1 MSSAALPRLALR
13 QSRWVIQRRAA
24 STTTEAASNTASQ
37 GASKAK
43 EGASEAAGKAQQG
56 LSRVTSSAGSAV
68 SSTAA
73 SAGKALN
80 NVGGRTGQAI
90 QFVQGLIPPTIY
102 YARVAGELGKIMVQG
117 RNMYPPTMQTVQSY
131 MTPLQNALRN
141 PSSLMSRT
149 GSAAQ
154 GTAQQAV
161 NSPESLLARIRN
173 MDTATLTT
181 VGVVA
186 AETLG
191 FFTVGE
197 MIGRFKVVGYRGDPH
212 GGEHH

>member
-102 YARVAGELGKIMVQG
+102 YARVAES
-117 RNMYPPTMQTVQSY
+117 RASTNPYSTMQTVQSY
-131 MTPLQNALRN
+131 LTPLQNALRN
-141 PSSLMSRT
+141 PSSLMNRT

-197 MIGRFKVVGYRGDPH
+197 MIGRFKLVGYRGDPH

>member
-1 MSSAALPRLALR
+1 MGLYTPKTSALSTTMSSAALPRLALR

-141 PSSLMSRT
+141 PGHR
-149 GSAAQ
+149 SA
-154 GTAQQAV
+154 
-161 NSPESLLARIRN
+161 
-173 MDTATLTT
+173 
-181 VGVVA
+181 
-186 AETLG
+186 
-191 FFTVGE
+191 
-197 MIGRFKVVGYRGDPH
+197 
-212 GGEHH
+212 GGEQPRELACPYKEYGHRHPDDRWRCRRRDAWLLHRRRDDR